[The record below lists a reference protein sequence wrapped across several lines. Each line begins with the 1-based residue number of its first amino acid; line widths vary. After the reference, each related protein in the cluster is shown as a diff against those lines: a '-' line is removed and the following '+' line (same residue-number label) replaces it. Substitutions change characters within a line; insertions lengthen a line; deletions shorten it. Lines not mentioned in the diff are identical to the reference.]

1 MRIDIVTIFPQFF
14 TVLDLSLMGK
24 AQGKDAAAGGVEFGI
39 HDLRDWTADRHRTV
53 DDAPYGG
60 GAGMVMRADV
70 WGKALDEVLGLG
82 APEAGGMVDAA
93 VVGPRTEGPETTVTQ
108 AYETAGTGSFE
119 AATAGAVDGVGADNA
134 LTTPQR
140 RVLAVPT
147 PSGEPLTQAR
157 VEDLATADQIA
168 IACGRYEGID
178 YRVVEEYRDHPQVE
192 VVEFSIGDYV
202 LNGGEVAALA
212 LIEAVAR
219 LREGFMSN
227 PESLVEESFTDQLLE
242 YPAFTRPA
250 NWRGRE
256 VPAELLSGD
265 HGRIA
270 QWRRSQSLQ
279 RTATRRPDL
288 VAALDVARLSIADRE
303 QLAQLGWIHADKW
316 QRLQIR
322 AAQAEDVAALVE
334 LARRT
339 FPDACPDHLT
349 EQAIANHIATQLNAE
364 AIGGWIEDSQKRV
377 LVAQIG
383 GQVVGY
389 TMVENYR
396 AGEFPADVPRKY
408 LQAAPT
414 YLSKCYVDAHLR
426 GTGLAGALVEEAVL
440 EAAQRQES
448 SQMVVGTNRGNERA
462 IKFYRRHGFKRRG
475 RRIFYVDG
483 IRNEDVVLVR
493 TLR

>member
-1 MRIDIVTIFPQFF
+1 MRIDIVTIFPEFF
-14 TVLDLSLMGK
+14 TVLNLSLMGK

-39 HDLRDWTADRHRTV
+39 HDLRDWTTDRHRTV

-70 WGKALDEVLGLG
+70 WGKALDDVLGLG
-82 APEAGGMVDAA
+82 AVTAAAVGGAAGDLVADAAGGASA
-93 VVGPRTEGPETTVTQ
+93 PGTQ
-108 AYETAGTGSFE
+108 ASD
-119 AATAGAVDGVGADNA
+119 TAGAIGATQPA
-134 LTTPQR
+134 HKR

-157 VEDLATADQIA
+157 VEDLATADHIA

-192 VVEFSIGDYV
+192 VLEFSIGDYV

-227 PESLVEESFTDQLLE
+227 PESLAEESFADQLLE

-256 VPAELLSGD
+256 VPPELLSGD

-270 QWRRSQSLQ
+270 TWRRTQSLQ

-288 VAALDVARLSIADRE
+288 IAGLDVARLSIADRE
-303 QLAQLGWIHADKW
+303 QLAQHGWIRTDRW
-316 QRLQIR
+316 RPLQIR
-322 AAQAEDVAALVE
+322 PAQAQDVTALVE
-334 LARRT
+334 LAKRT
-339 FPDACPDHLT
+339 FPDACPTHLPAV
-349 EQAIANHIATQLNAE
+349 AIDNHIATQLSAE
-364 AIGGWIEDSQKRV
+364 AIGGWIVAPQKRV

-383 GQVVGY
+383 EELVGY
-389 TMVENYR
+389 TMVEHYQ
-396 AGEFPADVPRKY
+396 AGDFPTDVPRKY
-408 LQAAPT
+408 LQPAPT
-414 YLSKCYVDAHLR
+414 YLSKCYVDTDLR
-426 GTGLAGALVEEAVL
+426 GTGLAGALVEVAVL
-440 EAAQRQES
+440 EAAQREES

-462 IKFYRRHGFKRRG
+462 IKFYRRHGFQRRG
-475 RRIFYVDG
+475 RRVFHVDG
-483 IRNEDVVLVR
+483 IRNEDVVLIR
-493 TLR
+493 PLP